1 MADPAREI
9 ELPDRPDVSH
19 LVTEDDEPVD
29 NWFQERQQRLLVES
43 LYASWPEAGQERPFL
58 AAANVGLFSRVAN
71 PPVVPDLMVSLDVEP
86 PRDWWEK
93 HNRCY
98 MTWEFGKPP
107 ELAVEVVSNPG
118 GSEEKKFEAYARA
131 GVAFYAIYDPMLYLS
146 KRPLRVYALRVGRYV
161 EALDGSRLEGLNL
174 GLVLWEGAFEGMKA
188 TWLRCCDKDGRL
200 LLTGGERAQQERER
214 AEQERERAQ
223 QERERAEQERERAEQ
238 AQDEN
243 ERLRRK
249 LRELGVDPDA

>member
-19 LVTEDDEPVD
+19 LITEDDEPVD

-43 LYASWPEAGQERPFL
+43 LYASWPEAGQQRSFL

-86 PRDWWEK
+86 PQDWWEK

-118 GSEEKKFEAYARA
+118 GSEEKKLDAYARA
-131 GVAFYAIYDPMLYLS
+131 GVALYVIYDPMLYLS
-146 KRPLRVYALRVGRYV
+146 KRPLRVYSLRVGRYV
-161 EALDGSRLEGLNL
+161 EALDTSRLEGMDL
-174 GLVLWEGAFEGMKA
+174 GLVLWEGTFEGMSA
-188 TWLRCCDKDGRL
+188 TWLRCCDKEGNL
-200 LLTGGERAQQERER
+200 LLTGGEKAEIERGNASRERENASR
-214 AEQERERAQ
+214 
-223 QERERAEQERERAEQ
+223 ERERAEQ
-238 AQDEN
+238 AMDEN

-249 LRELGVDPDA
+249 LRELGVDPDS